1 MVAQKKG
8 KGKMKVVGFKKVNT
22 YEKMGSLITDEASD
36 LLTAEKAHLD
46 DSLDSIESIGSNE
59 LSDNF
64 KKNTLDEKI
73 KRNGLSEREI
83 KLFKLLKEHYVT
95 TNKALMKTC
104 LDYDHY

>member
-1 MVAQKKG
+1 MVAQ
-8 KGKMKVVGFKKVNT
+8 KKVNT